1 MTSSVAKTLAIGSC
15 AFVLLALAEMAQA
28 QTASVAPRPV
38 QLPPC
43 DYDGQTVS
51 VTLNTGTV
59 LPVGLADPIWNVSPG
74 FTAYSTTPAT
84 GWLANQ
90 ATAKWVQP
98 ASGGTPVDFYPTT
111 LNYVYT
117 AKFTTPSHPY
127 YYNSIMITGTF
138 AGDDSAVLTLNGAAT
153 TNCPS
158 TANNSTS
165 CFHVG
170 KAFTIAGYQNFTQ
183 TGTAPF
189 VNTLTIQVNNSNSI
203 YSGLLVKATL
213 KAVCSKCTSP
223 IPTCGGNPSTC

>member
-1 MTSSVAKTLAIGSC
+1 MFSYQAGHRRRRDRRGRVCINRESKQSGGNAMTSSVAKTLAIGSC
-15 AFVLLALAEMAQA
+15 AFVLLALAEMARA

-98 ASGGTPVDFYPTT
+98 
-111 LNYVYT
+111 
-117 AKFTTPSHPY
+117 
-127 YYNSIMITGTF
+127 
-138 AGDDSAVLTLNGAAT
+138 
-153 TNCPS
+153 
-158 TANNSTS
+158 
-165 CFHVG
+165 
-170 KAFTIAGYQNFTQ
+170 
-183 TGTAPF
+183 
-189 VNTLTIQVNNSNSI
+189 
-203 YSGLLVKATL
+203 
-213 KAVCSKCTSP
+213 
-223 IPTCGGNPSTC
+223 